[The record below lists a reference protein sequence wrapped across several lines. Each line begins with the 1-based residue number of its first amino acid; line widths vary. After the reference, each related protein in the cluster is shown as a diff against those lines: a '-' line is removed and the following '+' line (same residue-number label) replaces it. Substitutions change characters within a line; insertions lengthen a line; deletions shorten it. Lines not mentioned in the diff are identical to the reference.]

1 MQNDIDINAC
11 LQCLP
16 ANCTHDEWFNICTA
30 FKSAGGDYD
39 TFNKW
44 SATAPDKYNEAACKS
59 MWNSIEPSNNPDGA
73 AGRLQKMASD
83 HGNGVS
89 YPSGAVTKNNTPVK
103 NTLPDNEKI
112 QEYINKCATETN
124 ATENYFCNQRGLSS
138 NIIKHFNLGFDP
150 TKNAVVIPY
159 PGENYY
165 VLRYVNFAP
174 NEKGAQRKYDN
185 LSGSKK
191 VFNANALNQNK
202 KPVFLLEGQID
213 ALSIIDCGG
222 IACTAQSEKQNTF
235 MDLLKNANAP
245 GYIIIADED
254 ETGKNKAITIKT
266 DIIKTGNLCEI
277 VTMPNNAH
285 DVNDFLL
292 KYGRDALISWIK
304 QQEENIMG
312 AITPVSL
319 NELQKK
325 IIDEGETD
333 PNELIKHRFLCKGGA
348 GILAAESG
356 CGKSSLIM
364 QIALHWGAG
373 LPCFNFEPTRP
384 LNIILIQ
391 AENDERDLTEEIN
404 GVCRGASM
412 YELLAQAQINTAKD
426 AVKVI
431 TDATHSGDG
440 FISMLDKILSRET
453 ETDLIIID
461 PLFAFAGCNLSDQEK
476 VSHFLRNQINP
487 LLQKYNVAALFV
499 HHMAKPSRQQVP
511 STNFNNTYNYHGSA
525 EIANWARF
533 TIVLERCKDKDGN
546 IFFELT
552 TPKRGRRL
560 KWEKNTKYLCWCD
573 NYIYWQELQK
583 APAITE
589 NQVIT
594 PELKKQL
601 REEEKQRKLQQNA
614 IKAAELFEPGQTMT
628 ATQFRDAITGRL
640 YITSKDKVEQIIAVC
655 TEQKLLIKREP
666 TKQEK
671 THSSVR
677 AIYERPTEPPLQEQ
691 LF

>member
-1 MQNDIDINAC
+1 MQNDIDIR
-11 LQCLP
+11 QCLD
-16 ANCTHDEWFNICTA
+16 ALSADCTHDEWFDICTA

-39 TFNKW
+39 TFNNW
-44 SATAPDKYNEAACKS
+44 SAKATNRYDEAACKS
-59 MWNSIEPSNNPDGA
+59 TWNSIEPSNNPDGA
-73 AGRLQKMASD
+73 AGWLQKMASN
-83 HGNGVS
+83 HGGGVS
-89 YPSGAVTKNNTPVK
+89 YHSGAVTNNNTPVK

-124 ATENYFCNQRGLSS
+124 ATENYFCNQRGLSVS
-138 NIIKHFNLGFDP
+138 IIKHFNLGFDP
-150 TKNAVVIPY
+150 AKKAAIIPY

-165 VLRYVNFAP
+165 VLRYVNIAP
-174 NEKGAQRKYDN
+174 NEKGISKKYEN
-185 LSGSKK
+185 PTGNKK
-191 VFNANALNQNK
+191 VFNANALKQNK

-213 ALSIIDCGG
+213 TLSIIDCGG
-222 IACTAQSEKQNTF
+222 IACTGLNEKDTF
-235 MDLLKNANAP
+235 IDLLKDADVP
-245 GYIIIADED
+245 GYIIIADAD
-254 ETGKNKAITIKT
+254 ETGRNKATKLKA

-285 DVNDFLL
+285 DVNAFLL
-292 KYGRDALISWIK
+292 EYGRNTLSAWIT
-304 QQEENIMG
+304 QQEVNIMC

-325 IIDEGETD
+325 ITDEGEKD
-333 PNELIKHRFLCKGGA
+333 PNELIKHRFLCRGGA

-373 LPCFNFEPTRP
+373 LPCFDFEPTRP

-412 YELLAQAQINTAKD
+412 YELLAQSQINAAKD

-601 REEEKQRKLQQNA
+601 KEEEKQRKLQQDA

-628 ATQFRDAITGRL
+628 ATQLRDTIRGRL
-640 YITSKDKVEQIIAVC
+640 YITSKDKVEQIMAVC
-655 TEQKLLIKREP
+655 AEQKLLIKREP

-671 THSSVR
+671 TYPAIR
-677 AIYERPTEPPLQEQ
+677 AIYEKPAEPPQQEQ

>member
-1 MQNDIDINAC
+1 MQNDIDIR
-11 LQCLP
+11 QCLD
-16 ANCTHDEWFNICTA
+16 ALSADCTHDEWFNICTA

-39 TFNKW
+39 TFNNW
-44 SATAPDKYNEAACKS
+44 SAKATNRYNEADCKS
-59 MWNSIEPSNNPDGA
+59 TWNSIALSNNPDGA
-73 AGRLQKMASD
+73 AGWLQNMASD
-83 HGNGVS
+83 HGDSVS
-89 YPSGAVTKNNTPVK
+89 YPSGAVTNNNTPVK

-124 ATENYFCNQRGLSS
+124 ATENYFCNQRGLSAS
-138 NIIKHFNLGFDP
+138 IIKHFNLGFDP
-150 TKNAVVIPY
+150 AKNAAIIPY

-165 VLRYVNFAP
+165 VSRYVNIAP
-174 NEKGAQRKYDN
+174 NEKGAYKKYDN
-185 LSGSKK
+185 PPGSKK
-191 VFNANALNQNK
+191 VFNANALKQNK

-222 IACTAQSEKQNTF
+222 IACTAQNEKNTF
-235 MDLLKNANAP
+235 MDLLKNADTP
-245 GYIIIADED
+245 GYIIIADAD
-254 ETGKNKAITIKT
+254 ESGKDKATKLKAE
-266 DIIKTGNLCEI
+266 IIKIGKLCEI
-277 VTMPNNAH
+277 FTMPNNAH
-285 DVNDFLL
+285 DVNAFLL
-292 KYGRDALISWIK
+292 EHGRNALSAWIK
-304 QQEENIMG
+304 QQEESIMG

-333 PNELIKHRFLCKGGA
+333 PNELIKHRFLCRGGA

-373 LPCFNFEPTRP
+373 LPCFDFEPTRP

-412 YELLAQAQINTAKD
+412 YELLAQSQINTAKD

-573 NYIYWQELQK
+573 NYIYWQELQT

-594 PELKKQL
+594 PELKNQL
-601 REEEKQRKLQQNA
+601 KEEEKRKKLQQDA

-628 ATQFRDAITGRL
+628 ATQFRDAITSRL
-640 YITSKDKVEQIIAVC
+640 YIGGKDKVEQIMAVC
-655 TEQKLLIKREP
+655 AEQKLLIKREP
-666 TKQEK
+666 TKEEK
-671 THSSVR
+671 THSAVR
-677 AIYERPTEPPLQEQ
+677 RIYERPAEPPQQEQ